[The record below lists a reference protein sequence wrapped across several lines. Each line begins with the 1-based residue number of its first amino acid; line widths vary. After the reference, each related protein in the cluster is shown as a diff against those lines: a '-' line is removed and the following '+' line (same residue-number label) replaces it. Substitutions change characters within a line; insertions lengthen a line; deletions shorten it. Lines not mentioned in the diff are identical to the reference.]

1 MKVEVPEKV
10 IDLLD
15 EIFDLVGIPDDDLE
29 GADKPQGLG
38 WFTLSFGVPNDGI
51 ICAIKFRN
59 SDILSLARYNGDQ
72 SCWEYHT
79 CQWIQVPDIDDNI
92 ELWHPLPKFQEVEL

>member
-15 EIFDLVGIPDDDLE
+15 DIFDLLGTHQDRHT
-29 GADKPQGLG
+29 GLG
-38 WFTLSFGVPNDGI
+38 WFTVSFGVPPDGM
-51 ICAIKFRN
+51 ICAVKFRN
-59 SDILSLARYNGDQ
+59 SDILSLAKYNGKQ

-79 CQWIQVPDIDDNI
+79 CQWIQLPDIDDNI
-92 ELWHPLPKFQEVEL
+92 ELWHPLPMFDQIEL